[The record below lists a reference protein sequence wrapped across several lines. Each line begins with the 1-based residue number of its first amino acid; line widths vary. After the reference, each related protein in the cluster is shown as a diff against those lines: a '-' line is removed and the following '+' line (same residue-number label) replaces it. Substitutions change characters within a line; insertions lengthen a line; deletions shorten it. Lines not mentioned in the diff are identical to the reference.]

1 MVTAEKIRKNYK
13 AAIAFLT
20 PMTLLLVTVSSNPD
34 IANALPGVTEWLVV
48 VGIPAVSGFLT
59 WLKRN
64 EPTVDEALE
73 IYKRAQ
79 TRAANGK

>member
-1 MVTAEKIRKNYK
+1 MSTVDKIRKNYK
-13 AAIAFLT
+13 ALIAFLT
-20 PMTLLLVTVSSNPD
+20 PATLLLVTVSQNPD
-34 IANALPGVTEWLVV
+34 IANALPGMTEWLVV